1 VTKSNETKLFDDSAA
16 RTVLNPVSATL
27 TAGSKNEIITRI
39 TISSGKK
46 ERLGWIQQ
54 PKVPKSWATVQQ
66 RSCQLPNLHQRK
78 HMP

>member
-16 RTVLNPVSATL
+16 LTVLNPASATL
-27 TAGSKNEIITRI
+27 TAGSKNEILTRI

-54 PKVPKSWATVQQ
+54 PKVPK
-66 RSCQLPNLHQRK
+66 
-78 HMP
+78 